1 MTFQIGEDIVSGA
14 SYVLAAASELV
25 KPLSRVETS
34 LQGRV
39 WKCSRW
45 RMGLRSGAG
54 AGRHAEEASG
64 WADRRSVCCW
74 RVQGLFLGLRK
85 RSPSTMPVV
94 AQLCEYTE
102 NHQLLYFKWVHC
114 MVYEFYL
121 NKTII

>member
-45 RMGLRSGAG
+45 RMGLRRGWCWEACG
-54 AGRHAEEASG
+54 GGQWLGGQEERVLLEGTGFVLRTPKTFSINRASG
-64 WADRRSVCCW
+64 CTA
-74 RVQGLFLGLRK
+74 L
-85 RSPSTMPVV
+85 
-94 AQLCEYTE
+94 
-102 NHQLLYFKWVHC
+102 
-114 MVYEFYL
+114 
-121 NKTII
+121 